1 MELHQ
6 PFFFAMHLLCHPQR
20 NTQIN
25 RLCYPCLTKSS
36 CIGTGGIAKSSTGR
50 PQTAADCEQSLLRVS
65 FKPTYART
73 RTHSDKGY
81 CDLALTAGGEVING
95 SAYSGVV
102 CAGMQRGKSWLSLS
116 RTDRSYLY
124 PPHRSPSHLSQN
136 EGRLRDGRGRWKRE
150 MHGKTPQLVKW
161 QVY

>member
-1 MELHQ
+1 MTAESSSIQTRNMNLSLGFLEGIFAGFFCLDLLYLVRAWVVFNSVLENGTSSTL
-6 PFFFAMHLLCHPQR
+6 FFFALHLLFYPQR

-25 RLCYPCLTKSS
+25 RLCYPRLIKSS
-36 CIGTGGIAKSSTGR
+36 DIGTGGIAKSSTGR

-102 CAGMQRGKSWLSLS
+102 CVGMQRGKS
-116 RTDRSYLY
+116 
-124 PPHRSPSHLSQN
+124 
-136 EGRLRDGRGRWKRE
+136 
-150 MHGKTPQLVKW
+150 
-161 QVY
+161 